1 MQLSFEELSKKQL
14 YQQQTFKL
22 VQDYYIQLY
31 GQAPITGVMS
41 MELRAIYENSTKVKK
56 SVKNLYKSI
65 PEYFITYYP
74 LIMNETVASI
84 LKDTKDIMPQ
94 NVVIEPII
102 SFIYEKKEGANSIGI
117 TTKSP
122 FSLGSS
128 KDKSVKEGDFMPGD
142 IVMVIRKGQ
151 AHDLCKNYILS
162 GIITAKKNF
171 KYTLITSNSSC
182 MALSKKDVK
191 EEYVLVYVSNIISS
205 KREYMALLKF
215 SDSPLAKRL
224 MNPTPPAEAEI
235 EAGKKKTLQTVKES
249 HIDEAYKKLNEAQR
263 NAVIMS
269 LNQPLTLIQG
279 PPGTGKTQTISCMI
293 SQFIQRGMQVLVCA
307 PSNMAVFKLV
317 ENRNMW
323 EHFFKNQK
331 KWAHIHSKKPEKSD
345 DEESGRKGKDE
356 PNRRIRPK
364 KRIVTG
370 NSLGIQKDCII
381 DETDYTKSAALIED
395 AMNGAS
401 LVFCT
406 LSMAASMVVS
416 KKAFDVVIVDEVC
429 QSIEPSSII
438 PLQQSV
444 RRLVLVGDPKQ
455 LPPTIFSDSNDLSV
469 SLFERLAET
478 ITPLILDTQ
487 YRMHS
492 DISCFPNKTFY
503 EGKLLDGVVL
513 ESSVP
518 MALVDTGG
526 EQKRNRTSLYN
537 PREIDFI
544 EDLLPYIM
552 HKYKSIAIITP
563 YKEQSIRLS
572 ENRKIINRQITVS
585 TVDGFQGQEK
595 DCIIVSTVRTNGI
608 GFLNDYRRMNV
619 ALTRAKYTVIILGCV
634 RLLEKD
640 KIWKQLVTHL
650 RTNLQICTRLELFRR
665 LTNSSKMQGNG
676 QKAESE
682 ELFRRRT
689 NPPKILSKE
698 PEKELESPKSGS
710 VKTNEIDT
718 DELETDE
725 IDTDETLTISIVG
738 TETDELETDETLVST
753 LGTYTDET
761 LVSTVGTY
769 TDGTH
774 SDDTLTST
782 VGTYTDGTH
791 SDDTLASTVGTYT
804 DGTHSDD
811 TLTSTDDLET
821 ESDEIILEKK
831 EPINSN
837 ISEVIS
843 STQGT
848 NSSTDANNT
857 TDPNAGILDNNLRKI
872 IAMHLHKR

>member
-31 GQAPITGVMS
+31 GQAPINGVMS
-41 MELRAIYENSTKVKK
+41 MELRAIYENSTKVKRG
-56 SVKNLYKSI
+56 VKNLYRSI
-65 PEYFITYYP
+65 REYFITYYP
-74 LIMNETVASI
+74 LIINETVASI
-84 LKDTKDIMPQ
+84 IKDTKDIMPQ

-102 SFIYEKKEGANSIGI
+102 SFIYEKKEGANAIGI
-117 TTKSP
+117 TTKSLVT
-122 FSLGSS
+122 LGSS
-128 KDKSVKEGDFMPGD
+128 RDKSVEGDFMPGD

-151 AHDLCKNYILS
+151 THDLCKDYILS
-162 GIITAKKNF
+162 GIITGKKKF

-182 MALSKKDVK
+182 MALSKKNV
-191 EEYVLVYVSNIISS
+191 EGEYVLVYVSNIISS

-215 SDSPLAKRL
+215 SDSPLSKQL
-224 MNPTPPAEAEI
+224 MNPTPPVETE
-235 EAGKKKTLQTVKES
+235 KKKVLQAVKEF
-249 HIDEAYKKLNEAQR
+249 HIDEGYKKLNEAQR

-317 ENRNMW
+317 ENRHMW
-323 EHFFKNQK
+323 AHFFKNKK
-331 KWAHIHSKKPEKSD
+331 KWVHIHSKKPEKSD
-345 DEESGRKGKDE
+345 GEEGARKRKDE
-356 PNRRIRPK
+356 SNRKIRPK
-364 KRIVTG
+364 KRIITG
-370 NSLGIQKDCII
+370 NSLGIQKDLII
-381 DETDYTKSAALIED
+381 DETDYTKSAALIDD
-395 AMNGAS
+395 AMAGAS

-406 LSMAASMVVS
+406 LSMAASTAVS
-416 KKAFDVVIVDEVC
+416 KKEFHVVIVDEVC

-438 PLQQSV
+438 PLQNSV

-455 LPPTIFSDSNDLSV
+455 LPPTIFSESNDLSV

-503 EGKLLDGVVL
+503 AGRLIDGLVL
-513 ESSVP
+513 ESNVP

-552 HKYKSIAIITP
+552 DKYKSIAIITP

-572 ENRKIINRQITVS
+572 ENRRIINRQITVS

-640 KIWKQLVTHL
+640 KIWKQLVAHL

-665 LTNSSKMQGNG
+665 LTNNSKMQGEG
-676 QKAESE
+676 QKAELN
-682 ELFRRRT
+682 ELFRRKASS
-689 NPPKILSKE
+689 PKILSKE
-698 PEKELESPKSGS
+698 PEEELESPKSES
-710 VKTNEIDT
+710 AKTNGIDT
-718 DELETDE
+718 DNLETD
-725 IDTDETLTISIVG
+725 DALAISIVG
-738 TETDELETDETLVST
+738 TETV
-753 LGTYTDET
+753 
-761 LVSTVGTY
+761 
-769 TDGTH
+769 
-774 SDDTLTST
+774 
-782 VGTYTDGTH
+782 
-791 SDDTLASTVGTYT
+791 
-804 DGTHSDD
+804 
-811 TLTSTDDLET
+811 
-821 ESDEIILEKK
+821 SDEIILEKK

-837 ISEVIS
+837 ISEVIF
-843 STQGT
+843 STEGT
-848 NSSTDANNT
+848 TSSTDANKA
-857 TDPNAGILDNNLRKI
+857 TDPNAGILDDNLRKI
-872 IAMHLHKR
+872 IEMHLFKR